1 MKMTSA
7 ILKTG
12 VVTSGAHSGLA
23 TPCQQQAFDKT
34 TLDDFFSNSL
44 PRYLKEMGANWETIQ
59 CTTVSGLMSV
69 PNGGPID
76 DCVRDGAWDPELQSA
91 HGGPIPFLS
100 CSKGSRGAV
109 EVWPY
114 APRAVARRWG
124 DAVAHGIY
132 TPVGESESRVQNSSS
147 TTNLS
152 FSGYQPYL
160 RAKAREDPRGDYS
173 EMDWTIGR
181 ASLPMKENGPLSGC
195 LKMVRKGKDAGD
207 LIRRGTEQGRK
218 D

>member
-34 TLDDFFSNSL
+34 TLDDLFSNSL

-114 APRAVARRWG
+114 EPKATAKRWG
-124 DAVAHGIY
+124 EAIAHGIY
-132 TPVGESESRVQNSSS
+132 KPVGAEQPEHLSAS
-147 TTNLS
+147 TKNPFGQSAVWRLS
-152 FSGYQPYL
+152 HSGTPPCEDFT
-160 RAKAREDPRGDYS
+160 REDYS
-173 EMDWTIGR
+173 EMDWTSG
-181 ASLPMKENGPLSGC
+181 ASEFYQR
-195 LKMVRKGKDAGD
+195 RKILRVAQYFLERWFKKAW
-207 LIRRGTEQGRK
+207 K
-218 D
+218 